1 MVDRQA
7 WDGVGPYR
15 AETLADTD
23 VGGTSP
29 RHRGAGEA
37 RPNGGGYAE
46 RPPRHLQ
53 PDWHPRP
60 QEPPPYDPGVD
71 PRVDPRFDPR
81 HDGWQ
86 VPRRQ
91 PRHDARW
98 DTRLDGGERAAF
110 RLQDGAFVPDR
121 QRIPPDRPSSPRR
134 TRTRRLD
141 ASRWHW
147 LLLLPIVVPL
157 FPPLY
162 NRVEPTLGG
171 VPFFYWG
178 QLSFALLAS
187 AVVTIVH
194 LATKPKGR

>member
-7 WDGVGPYR
+7 WDRVRSYR

-23 VGGTSP
+23 VGEASP

-37 RPNGGGYAE
+37 RQGGNGYAE

-53 PDWHPRP
+53 PDWYPQP
-60 QEPPPYDPGVD
+60 QEPQPQPYDH
-71 PRVDPRFDPR
+71 RHDPR

-86 VPRRQ
+86 VPRQQ
-91 PRHDARW
+91 PRYD
-98 DTRLDGGERAAF
+98 AAF
-110 RLQDGAFVPDR
+110 GPHNGAIPGHPQRVPPGR
-121 QRIPPDRPSSPRR
+121 PAPPRP

-141 ASRWHW
+141 ANRWHW
-147 LLLLPIVVPL
+147 LLFLPIVIPL
-157 FPPLY
+157 LTPLY

-187 AVVTIVH
+187 AVIAIVH
-194 LATKPKGR
+194 MATKPKDR